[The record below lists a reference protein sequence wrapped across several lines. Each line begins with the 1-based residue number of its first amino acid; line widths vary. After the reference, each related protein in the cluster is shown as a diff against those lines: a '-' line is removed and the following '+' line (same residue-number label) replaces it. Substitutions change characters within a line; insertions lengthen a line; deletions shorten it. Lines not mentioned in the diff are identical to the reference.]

1 MQDTERIPIAKI
13 VATCLGVALC
23 GVETWLNAEHTANA
37 EGWGSSLV
45 TATVIASV
53 SAAAAL
59 PLAERSWADG
69 QKFKSAALC
78 VFFVLMAGFSF
89 STSSGR
95 LGGRHDAEVT
105 TALAHNATLDI
116 RREALTAAK
125 KTAGD
130 ECKMRGPRC
139 RASEEAVQAALKAL
153 QAAPVKVTEDST
165 AKAIAASPL
174 LLPLAMQLG
183 GFVLLAYGMAP
194 RREIVREV
202 QPEPI
207 VESIAIATM
216 DKPQALRFVLAKIRS
231 SNNGYA
237 PSIRALAAEIGMSHS
252 TLATWMNEWVENGAL
267 ARDGKK
273 FIIPKRAKL
282 KVVA

>member
-1 MQDTERIPIAKI
+1 MQDIERIPITKI

-23 GVETWLNAEHTANA
+23 GVETWLNAEHTASS

-45 TATVIASV
+45 TATIIASI

-59 PLAERSWADG
+59 PIAERTWVDG
-69 QKFKSAALC
+69 QKAKAVAMC
-78 VFFVLMAGFSF
+78 VFFMLMAGFSF

-95 LGGRHDAEVT
+95 LGGKHDAEVT
-105 TALAHNATLDI
+105 TALAHNATLEI
-116 RREALTAAK
+116 RRESLSAAK
-125 KTAGD
+125 KTAED
-130 ECKMRGPRC
+130 ECKVRGPRC
-139 RASEEAVQAALKAL
+139 RASEDAVQAALKAL
-153 QAAPVKVTEDST
+153 QAAPVKVTEDSA

-194 RREIVREV
+194 RKGIARVAH
-202 QPEPI
+202 PEPI
-207 VESIAIATM
+207 VEPISIATM

-231 SNNGYA
+231 SEKGHA
-237 PSIRALAAEIGMSHS
+237 PSIRALATEIGMSHS

-267 ARDGKK
+267 ARDDKK
-273 FIIPKRAKL
+273 FIIAKKVKL
-282 KVVA
+282 KIVA